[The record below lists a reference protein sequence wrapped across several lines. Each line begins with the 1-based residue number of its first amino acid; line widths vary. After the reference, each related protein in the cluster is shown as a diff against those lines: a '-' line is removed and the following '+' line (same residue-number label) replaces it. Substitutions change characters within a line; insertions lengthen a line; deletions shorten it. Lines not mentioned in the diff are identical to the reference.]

1 MQATRPIDQA
11 NLLNACFH
19 SVFAPP
25 DHGSTLNYLHQL
37 NYSVQHKLCEL
48 KLSVNNIFKQLK
60 LLDINKASLDL
71 PNKFTV
77 HSIGAFHLLMCC
89 LNYWKG
95 KFILR
100 SWVLHPLILLDS
112 SMAFCQ
118 ADQLCLN

>member
-60 LLDINKASLDL
+60 LLDINKASLGL
-71 PNKFTV
+71 PTKFTV
-77 HSIGAFHLLMCC
+77 PSPKLLQRCAQELSPSLCRLFDMA
-89 LNYWKG
+89 LELRLFLKNEKMLISSL
-95 KFILR
+95 FIK
-100 SWVLHPLILLDS
+100 D
-112 SMAFCQ
+112 
-118 ADQLCLN
+118 